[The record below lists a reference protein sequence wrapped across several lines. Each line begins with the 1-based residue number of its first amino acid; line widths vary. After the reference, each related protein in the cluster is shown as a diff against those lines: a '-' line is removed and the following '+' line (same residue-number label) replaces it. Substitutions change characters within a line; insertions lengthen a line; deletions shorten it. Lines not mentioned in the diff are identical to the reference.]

1 MLRPQGGSTSNGV
14 VMVTF
19 PYMLQQG
26 LDFLVYMFSTVQL
39 SVNISFKPMRPPLI
53 LSIATHIYIHTEA
66 TGYRTHTHI
75 YALCSIEYSDFHSP

>member
-19 PYMLQQG
+19 SYMLQQG

-39 SVNISFKPMRPPLI
+39 SMNISFKPMCPPLI
-53 LSIATHIYIHTEA
+53 LSTATHIYIHTEA
-66 TGYRTHTHI
+66 TGYRTHTQ
-75 YALCSIEYSDFHSP
+75 CSIEYSDFDSP

>member
-39 SVNISFKPMRPPLI
+39 SMNISFKPMRPPLI
-53 LSIATHIYIHTEA
+53 LSTATHIYCTYTQKQQDTEH
-66 TGYRTHTHI
+66 THTYMH
-75 YALCSIEYSDFHSP
+75 YVV